1 MRLTAWA
8 VIMSLMALSPFVSA
22 KDIGVMGQTFGLAEV
37 NMTVWIEQ
45 RLAQK
50 AADGTLDQFHAQLKQ
65 AVTGYVAQPPAVKG
79 LHRAS
84 RDRRFTVDPT
94 LVVKRDITDHEG
106 NIIVKAGTRVN
117 PFERLGRPYTRKLAF
132 FDGRDAAQVQWA
144 SRIAKQYP
152 TQITLILVGGN
163 IERTHQALTQAVWFD
178 QNGYITQKLRIT
190 AVPALAMACGVQW
203 CIDEFKVEIKP

>member
-1 MRLTAWA
+1 
-8 VIMSLMALSPFVSA
+8 MSLMALSPFVAA
-22 KDIGVMGQTFGLAEV
+22 KDFGTTGQTFGLAEV

-50 AADGTLDQFHAQLKQ
+50 EADGTLDRFHAQLKQ
-65 AVTGYVAQPPAVKG
+65 AVTGYMAQPPAVKG

-94 LVVKRDITDHEG
+94 LIVKRDITDHDG
-106 NIIVKAGTRVN
+106 HIMVKAGTRVN

-144 SRIAKQYP
+144 SRLAKQYP
-152 TQITLILVGGN
+152 TQVTLILVGGN
-163 IERTHQALTQAVWFD
+163 IGRTHQALNQKVWFD
-178 QNGYITQKLRIT
+178 QNGYLSQKLRLSG
-190 AVPALAMACGVQW
+190 VPALASACGSLW